1 MSEHRRAWLAAG
13 IALVVTGS
21 GLVLAFLPGGV
32 PLGHKFALAA
42 IGASLALSYSIVG
55 AIVASRRPE
64 NAIGWLFL
72 VASGLWAITVLAAGY
87 ATFAV
92 SHGTTNSQLAIRAD
106 WLQAWLYAPALFVA
120 ILPMFL
126 LFPDGRPLTPRWRP
140 LVALAFVAIVTG
152 AFLEATM
159 PASYEANGAETA
171 FITAN
176 PYVVSMP
183 QWLVSALNV
192 IAGAGLVI
200 VLVGGLVSLGLRFRR
215 SRGDERAQLRW
226 LLYAFACL
234 FTASV
239 LLYGVS
245 TYLFH
250 SDPYSGPGILPIVSV
265 VLTFGSIV
273 FVPIAMGIAIV
284 KYRLYDL
291 DVVITKTVV
300 YATLAAF
307 ITGVYVAIVVGLGHA
322 LRSEH
327 SVVLS
332 VAATA
337 IVAVAFQPVRVRVQH
352 VANRLVYGR
361 RADPYEVMAGFAER
375 VAGTLSVDRVLP
387 EMAEAAALGVGA
399 AQARI
404 RVFLAGGDRDV
415 VWPPGADGH
424 VGVAETIPVAYQGTP
439 VGEITVTKPPNDPLT
454 PGEGGLLGDLAR
466 QAGLALHN
474 VRLTDELALRLQ
486 ELAEQSAQLQISR
499 QRLVT
504 ARDAQRRGLER
515 DIREGP
521 ERRLIDIGRRVR
533 DATALVD
540 ADPGSTEALLDR
552 LGADANTTLEGLRDL
567 ARGIFPPLLAD
578 QGIVPA
584 LEAHVRKVGANAT
597 IELDPALRDRR
608 FDADTE
614 ACVYFCCLQ
623 AIQNVIR
630 HAGNAAC
637 TIRLGLDDRGLV
649 FSIRD
654 EGPGFDADA
663 RPPGMGRQIMMDRV
677 DALEGRLEIDAAP
690 GKGATVTI
698 HIPLRKA
705 EVVL

>member
-1 MSEHRRAWLAAG
+1 MSAHRRAWLAAG

-21 GLVLAFLPGGV
+21 GLVLAFLPGGI

-42 IGASLALSYSIVG
+42 IGASLALPYSIVG

-72 VASGLWAITVLAAGY
+72 VASGLWALTVLAAGY

-92 SHGTTNSQLAIRAD
+92 SHGTTNSELAIRAD

-126 LFPDGRPLTPRWRP
+126 LFPDGHPLTPRWRP
-140 LVALAFVAIVTG
+140 LVALAFVAIATG

-159 PASYEANGAETA
+159 PAAYEANGAETA

-239 LLYGVS
+239 SLYGVS

-307 ITGVYVAIVVGLGHA
+307 ITGVYVGIVVGLGHA

-337 IVAVAFQPVRVRVQH
+337 VVAVAFQPVRVRVQH

-399 AQARI
+399 SQARV
-404 RVFLAGGDRDV
+404 RVFLPGGDRDE
-415 VWPPGADGH
+415 VWPPAADGH
-424 VGVAETIPVAYQGTP
+424 TGETTTIPVAYQGEP
-439 VGEITVTKPPNDPLT
+439 VGEIALRTPPGSSLT
-454 PGEGGLLGDLAR
+454 PGEVHLLDDLAG

-474 VRLTDELALRLQ
+474 VRLTDELAIRLQ
-486 ELAEQSAQLQISR
+486 ELAEQSDQLQISR

-521 ERRLIDIGRRVR
+521 ERRLIDIGHRVR
-533 DATALVD
+533 EAMTLVERDASA
-540 ADPGSTEALLDR
+540 AEELLDK
-552 LGADANTTLEGLRDL
+552 LGKGANTTLEGLRDL

-584 LEAHVRKVGANAT
+584 LEAHIRKVGANAT
-597 IELDPALRDRR
+597 VEASDGFRGRR
-608 FDADTE
+608 FHADTE

-630 HAGNAAC
+630 HAGNAPC
-637 TIRLGLDDRGLV
+637 TAHLALDEGGLV
-649 FSIRD
+649 FSVRD
-654 EGPGFDADA
+654 EGPGFDANGT
-663 RPPGMGRQIMMDRV
+663 PPGMGRQIMQDRV
-677 DALEGRLEIDAAP
+677 DALDGVLQIDAAP
-690 GKGATVTI
+690 GKGATVSI
-698 HIPLRKA
+698 RLPLLAA
-705 EVVL
+705 EVAT